1 MLKKFLRPSV
11 LAAIAVVALTGIFG
25 PRMLLGP
32 KVHSV
37 LVTRGDLTQTIVS
50 SGKVIAASRVAVG
63 SQVVGTVA
71 AVDVQEG
78 EQVKDGQLL
87 ARLRDE
93 EQRAAL
99 EQARANLVEAQA
111 KLNQL
116 AKLSA
121 PVTEQ
126 DLRQAEANLDLARR
140 EYERVKSLHAAGF
153 FSDAKLEEAERNLRN
168 AESQEKSALAQ
179 AITNRPQGADYLL
192 AISREAQSRAALEVA
207 QARLDYA
214 RIQSPVTGVVL
225 RRLVEPGELVQ
236 PGKVLFDLGAGEI
249 QLSLQVDEKNL
260 GLLGLGQ
267 QAVCAAD
274 AYPGRTFTAEIF
286 YIAPGIDPQRGTVE
300 VKLSVPS
307 PPDFLRTDM
316 TISAEL
322 QAGSRHDVVMLDS
335 NTLRDASTQP
345 WVLVVRDGRAQ
356 RQAVKLGV
364 RGSGKTEILDGLTP
378 GEPVIP
384 PSEAAV
390 KPGQRVRASVA

>member
-1 MLKKFLRPSV
+1 
-11 LAAIAVVALTGIFG
+11 VAT
-25 PRMLLGP
+25 
-32 KVHSV
+32 
-37 LVTRGDLTQTIVS
+37 
-50 SGKVIAASRVAVG
+50 
-63 SQVVGTVA
+63 
-71 AVDVQEG
+71 VDVQEG
-78 EQVKDGQLL
+78 ERIKDGQLL

-93 EQRAAL
+93 EQQAAL

-121 PVTEQ
+121 PVSEQ
-126 DLRQAEANLDLARR
+126 ELRQAEANLGLARR
-140 EYERVKSLHAAGF
+140 EYERVRSLHAAGF
-153 FSDAKLEEAERNLRN
+153 FSDAKLEEADRNLRN
-168 AESQEKSALAQ
+168 AEAQEKSALAQ

-207 QARLDYA
+207 QARLGYA

-225 RRLVEPGELVQ
+225 RRQVEPGDLVQ
-236 PGKVLFDLGAGEI
+236 PGKVLFELGAGELQI
-249 QLSLQVDEKNL
+249 VLQVDEKNL
-260 GLLGLGQ
+260 GLLSLGQ

-286 YIAPGIDPQRGTVE
+286 YIAPGVDPQRGTVE
-300 VKLSVPS
+300 VKLSVPNT
-307 PPDFLRTDM
+307 PDFLRTDM

-322 QAGSRHDVVMLDS
+322 QAGSRHDVLMLDS
-335 NTLRDASTQP
+335 NALRDASTQP

-364 RGSGKTEILDGLTP
+364 RGSGKTEILDGLSP
-378 GEPVIP
+378 GELVIP

-390 KPGQRVRASVA
+390 KPGQRVRVNIAWSAMPPGAAHST